1 MLRNLH
7 GFSPKPCTQD
17 LAWLPRIV
25 VACAR
30 IHPAGGAAVKP
41 GAQLMLYP
49 RYHLDASSL
58 LATYPLAKVC
68 PPNEPL
74 YYGFVAGISR
84 V

>member
-1 MLRNLH
+1 M
-7 GFSPKPCTQD
+7 QD

-58 LATYPLAKVC
+58 LATYPLAKVF
-68 PPNEPL
+68 PPGTP
-74 YYGFVAGISR
+74 FVLSFEGWRTMSMSCM
-84 V
+84 